1 MGHVPVNAAG
11 ARRFDYLPRSMTR
24 AHVPHFPLPPSAVL
38 MIAGAVACFS
48 VLDGIIK
55 TLAVRHPVPLLVW
68 ARWGFQVLAMLIWL
82 APSMGKRMLH
92 TRQLRMQ
99 LLRGCLLVGSS
110 LFFMTAL
117 AHLPLA
123 DATALNYTTPTIV
136 IVLAIVFLNERLTVS
151 RMAFVL
157 AGLTGMLMIVQ
168 PGAEL
173 FKGTSLFALGSAACY
188 AVYQITTRMLAG
200 EDPRVSL
207 FYPALVGTL
216 LMTFVWPWFG
226 SRIDVTWPDVA
237 LLATIGV
244 LGTIGHFLFIL
255 AFQRAPASALTP
267 FTYIQVVFATVIGWL
282 VYDDFPDALTLAGMA
297 LIAGSG
303 LLLTWHER
311 RRALIA
317 APEPTAVD

>member
-1 MGHVPVNAAG
+1 M
-11 ARRFDYLPRSMTR
+11 SR
-24 AHVPHFPLPPSAVL
+24 AHVHIPPSAVL
-38 MIAGAVACFS
+38 MIVGAVACFS

-55 TLAVRHPVPLLVW
+55 TLSVRHPVPLLVW
-68 ARWGFQVLAMLIWL
+68 ARWSFQVLAMLVWL
-82 APSMGKRMLH
+82 APKMGVGMVR
-92 TRQLRMQ
+92 TRHLRMQ
-99 LLRGCLLVGSS
+99 LLRGILLVGSS

-117 AHLPLA
+117 SHLPLA

-136 IVLAIVFLNERLTVS
+136 IVLAILFLNERLTPS
-151 RMAFVL
+151 RLAFVV
-157 AGLTGMLMIVQ
+157 AGLAGMLMIVQ
-168 PGAEL
+168 PGAEI
-173 FKGTSLFALGSAACY
+173 FKGTSLFALGSALCY
-188 AVYQITTRMLAG
+188 ALYQITTRMVAD

-226 SRIDVTWPDVA
+226 SRIDVAWTDVGW
-237 LLATIGV
+237 LAGIGV
-244 LGTIGHFLFIL
+244 LGTIGHFLLIL

-267 FTYIQVVFATVIGWL
+267 FTYIQVVFATLIGWL

-311 RRALIA
+311 RRALIS

>member
-1 MGHVPVNAAG
+1 
-11 ARRFDYLPRSMTR
+11 MTR
-24 AHVPHFPLPPSAVL
+24 AHVHIPPSAVL
-38 MIAGAVACFS
+38 MIVGAVACFS
-48 VLDGIIK
+48 VLDGVIK
-55 TLAVRHPVPLLVW
+55 TLAMRHPVPLLVW

-82 APSMGKRMLH
+82 APKMGVGMLR
-92 TRQLRMQ
+92 TRHLRMQ

-117 AHLPLA
+117 VHLPLA

-136 IVLAIVFLNERLTVS
+136 IVLAIVFLGERLTLS
-151 RMAFVL
+151 RLAFVI
-157 AGLTGMLMIVQ
+157 AGLAGMLMIVQ
-168 PGAEL
+168 PGAEI

-188 AVYQITTRMLAG
+188 ALYQITTRMVAN

-226 SRIDVTWPDVA
+226 SRIDVSWTDVA
-237 LLATIGV
+237 WLAGIGV
-244 LGTIGHFLFIL
+244 LGTIGHFLLIL

-267 FTYIQVVFATVIGWL
+267 FTYIQVVFATLIGWL
-282 VYDDFPDALTLAGMA
+282 VYGDFPGALTLSGMA

-311 RRALIA
+311 RRALIS

>member
-1 MGHVPVNAAG
+1 
-11 ARRFDYLPRSMTR
+11 MTR
-24 AHVPHFPLPPSAVL
+24 AHVHIPPSAVL
-38 MIAGAVACFS
+38 MIAGAVACFA
-48 VLDGIIK
+48 VLDGTIK
-55 TLAVRHPVPLLVW
+55 TLATRHPVPLLVW

-82 APSMGKRMLH
+82 APGMGFRMLR
-92 TRQLRMQ
+92 TRQLRLQ
-99 LLRGCLLVGSS
+99 LVRGCLLVGSS
-110 LFFMTAL
+110 LFFMSAL
-117 AHLPLA
+117 SRLPLA
-123 DATALNYTTPTIV
+123 DATALNYMTPTIV
-136 IVLAIVFLNERLTVS
+136 IVLAIVFLNERVTLA
-151 RMAFVL
+151 RLAFVV
-157 AGLTGMLMIVQ
+157 AGLSGMLMIVQ

-173 FKGTSLFALGSAACY
+173 FRGASLLALGSAGCY

-216 LMTFVWPWFG
+216 IMTFVWPWFG
-226 SRIDVTWPDVA
+226 SRIDLTWTDVA
-237 LLATIGV
+237 MLSVIGV
-244 LGTIGHFLFIL
+244 LGTVGHFLLIL

-267 FTYIQVVFATVIGWL
+267 FTYIQVVYATLIGWL
-282 VYDDFPDALTLAGMA
+282 VYGDFPDLLTLAGMA

>member
-1 MGHVPVNAAG
+1 
-11 ARRFDYLPRSMTR
+11 
-24 AHVPHFPLPPSAVL
+24 
-38 MIAGAVACFS
+38 

-55 TLAVRHPVPLLVW
+55 SLAVRHPVPLLVW
-68 ARWGFQVLAMLIWL
+68 ARWGFQVLAMLVWL
-82 APSMGKRMLH
+82 APSMGTRMLH

-99 LLRGCLLVGSS
+99 LLRGCLLVASS

-117 AHLPLA
+117 AHMPLA

-151 RMAFVL
+151 RMAFVVAGL
-157 AGLTGMLMIVQ
+157 AGMVMIVQ
-168 PGAEL
+168 PGAEI
-173 FKGTSLFALGSAACY
+173 FRGTSLFALGSAACY

-226 SRIDVTWPDVA
+226 SRIDLTWLDVA
-237 LLATIGV
+237 LLASIGV
-244 LGTIGHFLFIL
+244 IGTIGHFLLIL

-267 FTYIQVVFATVIGWL
+267 FTYIQVVFATLIGWL
-282 VYDDFPDALTLAGMA
+282 AYNDFPDSLTLAGMA

>member
-1 MGHVPVNAAG
+1 MP
-11 ARRFDYLPRSMTR
+11 R
-24 AHVPHFPLPPSAVL
+24 AHVHIPPTAVF
-38 MIAGAVACFS
+38 MIVGAVACFS

-55 TLAVRHPVPLLVW
+55 TLSARHPVPLLVW
-68 ARWGFQVLAMLIWL
+68 ARWGFQVLAMLLWL
-82 APSMGKRMLH
+82 APKMGTGMLR
-92 TRQLRMQ
+92 TRHLRMQ
-99 LLRGCLLVGSS
+99 LLRGVLLVGSS

-117 AHLPLA
+117 SHLPLA

-136 IVLAIVFLNERLTVS
+136 IVLAIVFLDERLTPS
-151 RMAFVL
+151 RLAFVV
-157 AGLTGMLMIVQ
+157 AGLAGMLMIVQ
-168 PGAEL
+168 PGAEI
-173 FKGTSLFALGSAACY
+173 FKGTSLFALGSAGCY
-188 AVYQITTRMLAG
+188 ALYQITTRMVADD
-200 EDPRVSL
+200 DPRVSL
-207 FYPALVGTL
+207 FYPALIGTL

-226 SRIDVTWPDVA
+226 SRIDVAWTDVA
-237 LLATIGV
+237 WLAGIGV
-244 LGTIGHFLFIL
+244 LGTIGHFLLIL

-267 FTYIQVVFATVIGWL
+267 FTYIQVVFATLIGWL

>member
-1 MGHVPVNAAG
+1 MPRVHV
-11 ARRFDYLPRSMTR
+11 
-24 AHVPHFPLPPSAVL
+24 HIPPSAVM

-48 VLDGIIK
+48 ILDGIIK
-55 TLAVRHPVPLLVW
+55 SLSVRHPVPLLVW

-82 APSMGKRMLH
+82 APSMGVGLLH

-99 LLRGCLLVGSS
+99 LARGCLLVVSS
-110 LFFMTAL
+110 LCFMSAL
-117 AHLPLA
+117 SHLPLA

-136 IVLAIVFLNERLTVS
+136 IVLAIVFLNERLTVP
-151 RMAFVL
+151 RMAFVI
-157 AGLTGMLMIVQ
+157 AGLAGMLMIVK

-173 FKGTSLFALGSAACY
+173 FRGASLLALASAACY

-226 SRIDVTWPDVA
+226 SRIDMTWTDVV
-237 LLATIGV
+237 LLAAIGV
-244 LGTIGHFLFIL
+244 LGTVGHFLFIL

-267 FTYIQVVFATVIGWL
+267 FTYIQVVFATLIGWL

>member
-1 MGHVPVNAAG
+1 MP
-11 ARRFDYLPRSMTR
+11 R
-24 AHVPHFPLPPSAVL
+24 AHVHIPPSAVV
-38 MIAGAVACFS
+38 MIVGAVACFS

-55 TLAVRHPVPLLVW
+55 SLAVRHPVPLLVW

-82 APSMGKRMLH
+82 APSMGLRMLH

-117 AHLPLA
+117 AHMPLA

-136 IVLAIVFLNERLTVS
+136 IILAIVFLNERLTVS
-151 RMAFVL
+151 RMAFVVAGL
-157 AGLTGMLMIVQ
+157 AGMVMIVQ
-168 PGAEL
+168 PGAEI
-173 FKGTSLFALGSAACY
+173 FRGTSLFALGSALCY
-188 AVYQITTRMLAG
+188 AIYQITTRMLAG

-226 SRIDVTWPDVA
+226 SRIDLTWMDVV
-237 LLATIGV
+237 LLAGIGV
-244 LGTIGHFLFIL
+244 IGTIGHFLLIL

-267 FTYIQVVFATVIGWL
+267 FTYIQVVFATLIGWL
-282 VYDDFPDALTLAGMA
+282 AYNDFPDALTLAGMA

>member
-1 MGHVPVNAAG
+1 
-11 ARRFDYLPRSMTR
+11 MTR
-24 AHVPHFPLPPSAVL
+24 AHTHIPTSAVL

-48 VLDGIIK
+48 ILDGIIK

-68 ARWGFQVLAMLIWL
+68 ARWGFQVLAMLLWL
-82 APSMGKRMLH
+82 SPKMGAGMLR

-110 LFFMTAL
+110 LCFMTAL
-117 AHLPLA
+117 LHLPLA
-123 DATALNYTTPTIV
+123 DATALDYTTPIIV
-136 IVLAIVFLNERLTVS
+136 IVLAIVFLRERLTLP
-151 RMAFVL
+151 RMAFVV

-173 FKGTSLFALGSAACY
+173 FKRTSLFALGSAAFD
-188 AVYQITTRMLAG
+188 AVYQVATRMLAG

-216 LMTFVWPWFG
+216 LMTLVWPWFG
-226 SRIDVTWPDVA
+226 SRVDLTWTDVA
-237 LLATIGV
+237 L
-244 LGTIGHFLFIL
+244 
-255 AFQRAPASALTP
+255 
-267 FTYIQVVFATVIGWL
+267 
-282 VYDDFPDALTLAGMA
+282 LAGMA

-311 RRALIA
+311 RRALFK

>member
-1 MGHVPVNAAG
+1 MP
-11 ARRFDYLPRSMTR
+11 R
-24 AHVPHFPLPPSAVL
+24 AHVHIPPSAVF
-38 MIAGAVACFS
+38 MIVGAVACFS
-48 VLDGIIK
+48 VLDGVIK
-55 TLAVRHPVPLLVW
+55 SLSARHPVPLLVW
-68 ARWGFQVLAMLIWL
+68 ARWGFQVLAMLLWL
-82 APSMGKRMLH
+82 APKMGVGMLR
-92 TRQLRMQ
+92 TRHLRMQ
-99 LLRGCLLVGSS
+99 LLRGVLLVGSS

-117 AHLPLA
+117 SHLPLA

-136 IVLAIVFLNERLTVS
+136 IILAIVFLNERLTPA
-151 RMAFVL
+151 RLAFVV
-157 AGLTGMLMIVQ
+157 AGLAGMLMIVQ
-168 PGAEL
+168 PGAEI
-173 FKGTSLFALGSAACY
+173 FKGTSLYALGSAACS
-188 AVYQITTRMLAG
+188 AVYQITTRMVAD

-226 SRIDVTWPDVA
+226 SRIDVAWTDVA
-237 LLATIGV
+237 WLAGIGV
-244 LGTIGHFLFIL
+244 LGTIGHFLLIL

-267 FTYIQVVFATVIGWL
+267 FTYIQVVFATLIGWL
-282 VYDDFPDALTLAGMA
+282 AYGDFPGMLTLAGMA

>member
-1 MGHVPVNAAG
+1 
-11 ARRFDYLPRSMTR
+11 MTR
-24 AHVPHFPLPPSAVL
+24 AHVHIPPSAVI

-68 ARWGFQVLAMLIWL
+68 SRWGFQVVAMLFWL
-82 APSMGKRMLH
+82 APKMGTGMLR
-92 TRQLRMQ
+92 TRQLPMQ
-99 LLRGCLLVGSS
+99 LIRGGLLVGSS

-117 AHLPLA
+117 SHLPLA

-136 IVLAIVFLNERLTVS
+136 IVLAMLFLHERLTLP
-151 RMAFVL
+151 RLAFVV

-173 FKGTSLFALGSAACY
+173 FKGTSLLALGSAACY
-188 AVYQITTRMLAG
+188 AVYQITTRMLAD

-207 FYPALVGTL
+207 FYPALVGAL

-226 SRIDVTWPDVA
+226 SRIEMTWIDLA

-267 FTYIQVVFATVIGWL
+267 LTYMQVVLATLIGWL
-282 VYDDFPDALTLAGMA
+282 VFDDFPDALTLAGMA
-297 LIAGSG
+297 VIAGSG

-311 RRALIA
+311 RRALIVP
-317 APEPTAVD
+317 PEPTAVD

>member
-1 MGHVPVNAAG
+1 M
-11 ARRFDYLPRSMTR
+11 SR
-24 AHVPHFPLPPSAVL
+24 AHVHIPPSAVF
-38 MIAGAVACFS
+38 MIVGAVACFS

-55 TLAVRHPVPLLVW
+55 TLSVRHPVPLLVW
-68 ARWGFQVLAMLIWL
+68 ARWGFQVLAMLLWL
-82 APSMGKRMLH
+82 APKMGVGMLR
-92 TRQLRMQ
+92 TRHLRMQ
-99 LLRGCLLVGSS
+99 LLRGGLLVGSS

-117 AHLPLA
+117 SHLPLA

-136 IVLAIVFLNERLTVS
+136 IVLAILFLNERLTPS
-151 RMAFVL
+151 RLAFVV
-157 AGLTGMLMIVQ
+157 AGLAGMLMIVQ
-168 PGAEL
+168 PGAEI

-188 AVYQITTRMLAG
+188 ALYQITTRMVAD

-207 FYPALVGTL
+207 FYPALIGTL

-226 SRIDVTWPDVA
+226 SRIDVAWTDVA
-237 LLATIGV
+237 WLAGIGV
-244 LGTIGHFLFIL
+244 LGTIGHFLLIL

-267 FTYIQVVFATVIGWL
+267 FTYIQVVFATLIGWL

>member
-1 MGHVPVNAAG
+1 MH
-11 ARRFDYLPRSMTR
+11 R
-24 AHVPHFPLPPSAVL
+24 AHVHIPPSAVL
-38 MIAGAVACFS
+38 MIVGAVACFS

-55 TLAVRHPVPLLVW
+55 TLSARHPVPLLVW
-68 ARWGFQVLAMLIWL
+68 ARWGFQVLAMLLWL
-82 APSMGKRMLH
+82 APKMGTGMLR
-92 TRQLRMQ
+92 TRHLRMQ
-99 LLRGCLLVGSS
+99 LLRGVLLVGSS

-117 AHLPLA
+117 SHLPLA

-136 IVLAIVFLNERLTVS
+136 IVLAIVFLDERLTPS
-151 RMAFVL
+151 RLAFVV
-157 AGLTGMLMIVQ
+157 AGLAGMLMIVQ
-168 PGAEL
+168 PGAEI
-173 FKGTSLFALGSAACY
+173 FKGTSLFALGSAGCY
-188 AVYQITTRMLAG
+188 ALYQITTRMVADD
-200 EDPRVSL
+200 DPRVSL
-207 FYPALVGTL
+207 FYPALIGTL

-226 SRIDVTWPDVA
+226 SRIDVAWTDVA
-237 LLATIGV
+237 WLAGIGV
-244 LGTIGHFLFIL
+244 LGTIGHFLLIL

-267 FTYIQVVFATVIGWL
+267 FTYIQVVFATLIGWL